1 MSLLRVDY
9 NVKRITLLT
18 AFLTFI
24 FRDFSQLTGTFLIGN
39 IGDLRAKMCG
49 SRESRDR
56 RRTADTLSHVS
67 LNSRD

>member
-9 NVKRITLLT
+9 NVKRIILLATLP
-18 AFLTFI
+18 TFI
-24 FRDFSQLTGTFLIGN
+24 FRNFFLAGTLLIGN
-39 IGDLRAKMCG
+39 IGDLRAKTCE

-56 RRTADTLSHVS
+56 QRTADTFNLVS